1 MLLPFVLAQAPVHD
15 IALVPFTNLALGLL
29 WRSRDPGSGIRDPIL
44 AGCALGL
51 SILTKG
57 LEGIAIV
64 GVGFAVYLLL
74 TRTLTRRLVLL
85 GIVVVAVAVLV
96 ALPWYLAMNAREPG
110 YLRYYFLDRHLLG
123 FTTETQRHGGQAWW
137 YYLPVLVAG
146 GLPWIVYARRRALSD
161 APGKFL
167 WIWPAASLVLLSLS
181 NSKAVTY
188 ILPVMPAIAIV
199 ASRSDTAVRQWRL
212 VAIAM
217 AVVYVTALSTAGPST
232 ARSHSAIDLT
242 EYFNNAGQLPSRLF
256 VMEYRVS
263 FVYYLRPDVR
273 AGMHR
278 DQIESFLG
286 AELAT
291 MQPFPKDAV
300 LALPADLADAR
311 LARLPQLANAHRKQV
326 GRYLLIS
333 PAASVF

>member
-1 MLLPFVLAQAPVHD
+1 
-15 IALVPFTNLALGLL
+15 
-29 WRSRDPGSGIRDPIL
+29 L

-64 GVGFAVYLLL
+64 GVGYASYLIL

-85 GIVVVAVAVLV
+85 GIVVVVVAVLV
-96 ALPWYLAMNAREPG
+96 ALPWYLAMDAREPG
-110 YLRYYFLDRHLLG
+110 YLRYYFLNRHLLG

-137 YYLPVLVAG
+137 YYLPVLIVG
-146 GLPWIVYARRRALSD
+146 GLPWIVYVRRHVLSD
-161 APGKFL
+161 AAGKLL

-199 ASRSDTAVRQWRL
+199 ASRSDTAVRQWRP
-212 VAIAM
+212 VAMAM
-217 AVVYVTALSTAGPST
+217 AVIYATAVITAGPST

-273 AGMHR
+273 ARLHR
-278 DQIESFLG
+278 DQVESFLG

-311 LARLPQLANAHRKQV
+311 LKRLPQLANAYRKQI
-326 GRYLLIS
+326 GRYVLLA
-333 PAASVF
+333 PR

>member
-1 MLLPFVLAQAPVHD
+1 
-15 IALVPFTNLALGLL
+15 
-29 WRSRDPGSGIRDPIL
+29 
-44 AGCALGL
+44 
-51 SILTKG
+51 
-57 LEGIAIV
+57 
-64 GVGFAVYLLL
+64 
-74 TRTLTRRLVLL
+74 
-85 GIVVVAVAVLV
+85 
-96 ALPWYLAMNAREPG
+96 
-110 YLRYYFLDRHLLG
+110 
-123 FTTETQRHGGQAWW
+123 
-137 YYLPVLVAG
+137 
-146 GLPWIVYARRRALSD
+146 
-161 APGKFL
+161 
-167 WIWPAASLVLLSLS
+167 
-181 NSKAVTY
+181 
-188 ILPVMPAIAIV
+188 MPAIAIV

>member
-1 MLLPFVLAQAPVHD
+1 M
-15 IALVPFTNLALGLL
+15 
-29 WRSRDPGSGIRDPIL
+29 S
-44 AGCALGL
+44 
-51 SILTKG
+51 
-57 LEGIAIV
+57 
-64 GVGFAVYLLL
+64 
-74 TRTLTRRLVLL
+74 
-85 GIVVVAVAVLV
+85 VV
-96 ALPWYLAMNAREPG
+96 
-110 YLRYYFLDRHLLG
+110 D
-123 FTTETQRHGGQAWW
+123 
-137 YYLPVLVAG
+137 
-146 GLPWIVYARRRALSD
+146 
-161 APGKFL
+161 
-167 WIWPAASLVLLSLS
+167 
-181 NSKAVTY
+181 
-188 ILPVMPAIAIV
+188 
-199 ASRSDTAVRQWRL
+199 
-212 VAIAM
+212 
-217 AVVYVTALSTAGPST
+217 VTALLTAGSSL

-273 AGMHR
+273 ARMHR

-291 MQPFPKDAV
+291 MQPFPNDAV